1 VKIYK
6 LHVVFSLSIVLLIQV
21 ATAQQ
26 PIPSRSS
33 SLINSPR
40 PLADA
45 VQILQAT
52 YGKVV
57 TYEESM
63 LTWQGDLE
71 VQGRDPKAKWALIPR
86 THAFTMPAVSGSD
99 TDLTRVL
106 ENTIAAYHQQTSG
119 IRFKVLSS
127 TLGYHVVPVQGHD
140 ENGRSVSATSVLDH
154 IVTVPSEARTAEGH
168 LQALTAAISSTAS
181 LPVHIN
187 AFPGGG
193 HPDAIDRL
201 FRPRAEVFPWGVS
214 SAVARDALVDL
225 FTQSATTFSWK
236 LKCQASAQARDRFC
250 VLNVGVIEV
259 AETDSQGKPVTDSR
273 GKPVTRGLAYDR
285 CRDCSPEERPLK
297 R

>member
-1 VKIYK
+1 MAQVRCRVKIYK
-6 LHVVFSLSIVLLIQV
+6 HHLVFTVPILFLLHVRTVPPQTPV
-21 ATAQQ
+21 
-26 PIPSRSS
+26 RSS
-33 SLINSPR
+33 SVVTSPR

-127 TLGYHVVPVQGHD
+127 TLGYHVVPVQVHD
-140 ENGRSVSATSVLDH
+140 ENGRSVSATSVLD
-154 IVTVPSEARTAEGH
+154 
-168 LQALTAAISSTAS
+168 
-181 LPVHIN
+181 
-187 AFPGGG
+187 
-193 HPDAIDRL
+193 
-201 FRPRAEVFPWGVS
+201 
-214 SAVARDALVDL
+214 
-225 FTQSATTFSWK
+225 
-236 LKCQASAQARDRFC
+236 
-250 VLNVGVIEV
+250 
-259 AETDSQGKPVTDSR
+259 
-273 GKPVTRGLAYDR
+273 
-285 CRDCSPEERPLK
+285 
-297 R
+297 

>member
-1 VKIYK
+1 
-6 LHVVFSLSIVLLIQV
+6 
-21 ATAQQ
+21 
-26 PIPSRSS
+26 
-33 SLINSPR
+33 
-40 PLADA
+40 
-45 VQILQAT
+45 
-52 YGKVV
+52 
-57 TYEESM
+57 
-63 LTWQGDLE
+63 
-71 VQGRDPKAKWALIPR
+71 
-86 THAFTMPAVSGSD
+86 MPAVSGSD

-127 TLGYHVVPVQGHD
+127 TLGYHVVPVQVHD

-187 AFPGGG
+187 AFPGG

-201 FRPRAEVFPWGVS
+201 FRPQAEVFPWGVS

-225 FTQSATTFSWK
+225 FTQSATTFSWH

-250 VLNVGVIEV
+250 MLNVGVIAV
-259 AETDSQGKPVTDSR
+259 AVTDSKGKPVTDSQ
-273 GKPVTRGLAYDR
+273 GKLVKRGLTYDR
-285 CRDCSPEERPLK
+285 IARPPQIH
-297 R
+297 

>member
-6 LHVVFSLSIVLLIQV
+6 HQFVFSLPIMLVIHA
-21 ATAQQ
+21 ATVQQ
-26 PIPSRSS
+26 QTPAGSS
-33 SLINSPR
+33 SLVSSPR

-127 TLGYHVVPVQGHD
+127 TLGYHVVPVQVHD

-187 AFPGGG
+187 AFPGG

-201 FRPRAEVFPWGVS
+201 FRPQAEVFPWGVS

-225 FTQSATTFSWK
+225 FTQSATTFSWH

-250 VLNVGVIEV
+250 MLNVGVIAV
-259 AETDSQGKPVTDSR
+259 AVTDSKGKPVTDSQ
-273 GKPVTRGLAYDR
+273 GKLVKRGLTYDR
-285 CRDCSPEERPLK
+285 IARPPQIH
-297 R
+297 

>member
-6 LHVVFSLSIVLLIQV
+6 HQFVFSLPIMLVIHA
-21 ATAQQ
+21 ATVQQ
-26 PIPSRSS
+26 QTPAGSS
-33 SLINSPR
+33 SLVSSPR

-127 TLGYHVVPVQGHD
+127 TLGYHVVPVQVHD

-187 AFPGGG
+187 AFPGG

-201 FRPRAEVFPWGVS
+201 FRPQAEVFPWGVS

-225 FTQSATTFSWK
+225 FNQSATTFSWR
-236 LKCQASAQARDRFC
+236 LKCQASAQASDRFC
-250 VLNVGVIEV
+250 VLNVGVLEV
-259 AETDSQGKPVTDSR
+259 AETDSNGKPVTDAK
-273 GKPVTRGLAYDR
+273 GKLVTRGLKYDR
-285 CRDCSPEERPLK
+285 CKDCPPEIR
-297 R
+297 

>member
-6 LHVVFSLSIVLLIQV
+6 HQFVFSLPIMLVIHA
-21 ATAQQ
+21 ATVQQ
-26 PIPSRSS
+26 QTPAGSS
-33 SLINSPR
+33 SLVSSPR

-187 AFPGGG
+187 AFPGG

-201 FRPRAEVFPWGVS
+201 FRPQAEVFPWGVS

-225 FTQSATTFSWK
+225 FTQSATTFSWH

-250 VLNVGVIEV
+250 MLNVGVIAV
-259 AETDSQGKPVTDSR
+259 AVTDSKGKPVTDSQ
-273 GKPVTRGLAYDR
+273 GKLVKRGLTYDR
-285 CRDCSPEERPLK
+285 IARPPQIH
-297 R
+297 